1 MATTLMVNIK
11 VEDFAK
17 WKAAYD
23 AAEPMRANMGI
34 KIKGIYRS
42 AENENEVML
51 LSEYPSIEVARQI
64 LASPQWEENQKRAG
78 VIGGFDTKFFNS
90 IQ

>member
-23 AAEPMRANMGI
+23 SAEQMRTNMGI
-34 KIKGIYRS
+34 KIKGIYQS

-51 LSEYPSIEVARQI
+51 ISEYPSIEVAQKI
-64 LASPQWEENQKRAG
+64 LADPQWAENQKRSG
-78 VIGGFDTKFFNS
+78 VIGGFETKFFNS
-90 IQ
+90 IN